1 MMTSTIHS
9 INPILSSVQRV
20 ISHKNVPSN
29 SIIITSLPKIFFHP
43 SLQLAL
49 RSHFDSYGQI
59 IAWNLLPN
67 VARILVVYSDPEPAV
82 AARTEMDQFVFEE
95 SEIKELFLSLSDLN
109 DRYHSET
116 TELFNDLKRTTI
128 RVYFGPKTYIST
140 STMDSQNKPEH
151 FEERLED
158 EGAGDREVNDRLKPP
173 SLEKNFLI
181 SPPGSPPVGW
191 TQITEDAP
199 NQNSLA
205 DDLCQRLRFL
215 SVGDE
220 EEAKENNNDEDNQQR
235 PSQGNA
241 IQSDGCQQP
250 AALNEIII
258 LPAQPARQ
266 LPALKVQPIQASLP
280 SPGMNIHLV
289 KETIESMLVS
299 AGNKISPTPRPDI
312 FSTAFRN

>member
-1 MMTSTIHS
+1 MTSTIHS

-116 TELFNDLKRTTI
+116 TELFNDLKRYFI
-128 RVYFGPKTYIST
+128 RLFFSFSAGFSISILTFCCNFSYLNFTMQHNHSSIFWSENVYLNVYNGLTE
-140 STMDSQNKPEH
+140 QPEH

-220 EEAKENNNDEDNQQR
+220 EEAKEKQ
-235 PSQGNA
+235 
-241 IQSDGCQQP
+241 
-250 AALNEIII
+250 
-258 LPAQPARQ
+258 
-266 LPALKVQPIQASLP
+266 
-280 SPGMNIHLV
+280 
-289 KETIESMLVS
+289 
-299 AGNKISPTPRPDI
+299 
-312 FSTAFRN
+312 